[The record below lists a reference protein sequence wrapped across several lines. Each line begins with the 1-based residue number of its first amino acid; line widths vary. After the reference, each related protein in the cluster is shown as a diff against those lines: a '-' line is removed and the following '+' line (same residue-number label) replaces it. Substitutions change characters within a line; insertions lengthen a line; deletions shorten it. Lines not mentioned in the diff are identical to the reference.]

1 MRIHLRRMDYN
12 EAPKAFL
19 ILLMNSKTLDI
30 QKPNLEG
37 ETPKV
42 MWAPM
47 GKLV

>member
-1 MRIHLRRMDYN
+1 MYYN
-12 EAPKAFL
+12 EAPEEFF
-19 ILLMNSKTLDI
+19 ILLMNAKTLDI
-30 QKPNLEG
+30 QSLTLEG